1 MNTDLKW
8 SNSSIHDEI
17 RESGLDCVNRPTPET
32 NKLADTL
39 HRDETPLVIRYHK
52 MMMNS
57 QRLERERDEAREK
70 LDRGLKENRDLWSS
84 NAELIEQRDRLADA
98 LKPFANYAC
107 DEPHIAEPKCHNCV
121 AREALQSLTP
131 KP

>member
-1 MNTDLKW
+1 MNTDLTW

-17 RESGLDCVNRPTPET
+17 RELGLDRVNRPTPET

-57 QRLERERDEAREK
+57 QRLELERDEARE
-70 LDRGLKENRDLWSS
+70 
-84 NAELIEQRDRLADA
+84 QRDRMAAVLQRIRDGYGGQVASPNCCAD
-98 LKPFANYAC
+98 C
-107 DEPHIAEPKCHNCV
+107 DFLLPID
-121 AREALQSLTP
+121 EALQFLTTNEP
-131 KP
+131 